1 MKNRREFL
9 KIAGGA
15 TFLSII
21 GSGMAQAAQVK
32 NVGVNLYSLREPMG
46 LDPVGTLTQ
55 LAKIGYKVIE
65 SAPSAKGNYY
75 GLTPKEIKQ
84 VMNDLGLILS
94 SGHAIINANWQ
105 KSIDEAAET
114 GQEFLLSPMLPS
126 KGQTVDNYKKAA
138 ETFNKMGEACKKSG
152 VTFGFHNGVTEFEKE
167 NGQVLYDVLLNNTDA
182 ELVKMELDLGWA
194 IVAGANPEYYF
205 EKYPGRFPLWHI
217 KDIKKDKDESI
228 EFGKGKIDF
237 VSLLKQQ
244 QKSNMKYM
252 FVEQEHLTQPA
263 LATMRDNFN
272 YLAKLKY

>member
-1 MKNRREFL
+1 MKNRRDFL

-15 TFLSII
+15 TLFSVLNT
-21 GSGMAQAAQVK
+21 GMAQAKKVK

-75 GLTPKEIKQ
+75 GLKPKEVKQ
-84 VMNDLGLILS
+84 VMQDLGLILA
-94 SGHAIINANWQ
+94 SGHAIINADWQ
-105 KSIDEAAET
+105 KSIDEAAEV
-114 GQEFLLSPMLPS
+114 GQEFLLAPMLPTR
-126 KGQTVDNYKKAA
+126 GQSVDNYKKAA

-152 VTFGFHNGVTEFEKE
+152 VTFGFHNGIAEFEKD
-167 NGQVLYDVLLNNTDA
+167 NGHVLYDVLLDNTDVT
-182 ELVKMELDLGWA
+182 LVKMELDLGWA
-194 IVAGANPEYYF
+194 MVAGAKPEYYF

-228 EFGKGKIDF
+228 EFGRGKIDF
-237 VSLLKQQ
+237 VEMLQKQQ
-244 QKSNMKYM
+244 QSVMKYM

-263 LATMRDNFN
+263 IDTMRVNFQ
-272 YLAKLKY
+272 YLEKLRY